1 MLEAYQLIAAAL
13 AILAGT
19 IVLGTLG
26 FGIGIVA
33 SPFLLLVVDPQT
45 TVVVLNTVA
54 VLILVLL
61 VAQARK
67 DLPVRDVFPI
77 AAAGVLG
84 VPAGVLVLSTLPA
97 SALRIGIAGVILL
110 AAITVSIKVKIP
122 HLGSNRAGLIVGW
135 LVGAL
140 ISGLAIGGPLVVIH
154 LMERGWPRRAVR
166 VSMSFYYL
174 VLAAMAVAGY
184 ALAGLYTAE
193 RIMLILVVS
202 VPAFLGLGVAVPLV
216 SRMREQAFR
225 RAVITVISATSV
237 VVLVREIWGG

>member
-13 AILAGT
+13 AILAGS

-54 VLILVLL
+54 VLILLLL

-67 DLPVRDVFPI
+67 DLPVRDVLPI
-77 AAAGVLG
+77 AAAGMLG
-84 VPAGVLVLSTLPA
+84 VPVGVLVLSTLPA

-110 AAITVSIKVKIP
+110 AAITVSVKVKIP
-122 HLGSNRAGLIVGW
+122 YLGSNRAGPIVGW
-135 LVGAL
+135 MVGAL

-154 LMERGWPRRAVR
+154 LMQRGWPTRVVR

-184 ALAGLYTAE
+184 VLAGLYTAE